1 MNFIKELLQYKNS
14 VKNTLLS
21 QANEPQNRDLR
32 SLTCSGHE
40 SVGLLKKMILEGSF
54 LQIQSL
60 NFWHDEGAANIL
72 ILILF
77 KISLN
82 SVFYT

>member
-1 MNFIKELLQYKNS
+1 MNFVKELLQYKNS

-40 SVGLLKKMILEGSF
+40 SVGLLKNGSGGFIFANSEFEF
-54 LQIQSL
+54 L
-60 NFWHDEGAANIL
+60 
-72 ILILF
+72 
-77 KISLN
+77 
-82 SVFYT
+82 T